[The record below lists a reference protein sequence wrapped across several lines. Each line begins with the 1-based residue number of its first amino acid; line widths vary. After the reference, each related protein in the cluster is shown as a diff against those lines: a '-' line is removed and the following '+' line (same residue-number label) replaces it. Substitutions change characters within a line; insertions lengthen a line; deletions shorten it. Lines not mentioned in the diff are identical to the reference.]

1 MKKLQRSQMTEVEAL
16 VLINQTIIMNA
27 MAAMVSGELSDKLKE
42 AADVTIKEV
51 DRFEL

>member
-1 MKKLQRSQMTEVEAL
+1 MKLQHSKMTEIEAL
-16 VLINQTIIMNA
+16 ILINQTIIMNA
-27 MAAMVSGELSDKLKE
+27 MAAIVSGELADKLKE